1 MKGKDLY
8 IIMQKK
14 LARTNKV
21 IAESG
26 INENT
31 FYSLYAERNWEKEIP
46 AMYINKLYKTVLKKE
61 IEPFVDPRQVLSEPV
76 SNIVPRLFDADR
88 KNMIVV
94 PVRAFGGFL
103 IGYEDMSYIN
113 ELERTS
119 FPWVRG
125 ECFAF
130 EVEGFSMSPD
140 FPPAS
145 FVVTTILE
153 DFAHMQKG
161 REYVLQTTDGI
172 ILKQFVKIDQ
182 DNKEIIMR
190 SINEEY
196 NPVKP
201 IPLKKVKRVYFVE
214 MTIKKRHQ

>member
-1 MKGKDLY
+1 MKGKDLKA
-8 IIMQKK
+8 IIDKRI
-14 LARTNKV
+14 AKV
-21 IAESG
+21 KDIITQSG
-26 INENT
+26 IEKDT
-31 FYSLYAERNWEKEIP
+31 FYSLYRKNNLDKEI
-46 AMYINKLYKTVLKKE
+46 AVMYLNKLYNTVLKKE
-61 IEPFVDPRQVLSEPV
+61 IEPFIESRQVLSEPV